1 VTEGQ
6 DAAAAA
12 GERSRGFR
20 WIGIAYAVA
29 IVVSL
34 VAGGWAHARHPDL
47 HPLWIVAIADFA
59 GTVAIFAFS
68 FAFGNSSF
76 YDAYWS
82 VAPPV
87 IAVYLALVPEA
98 SGGDRARL
106 LLVITLVTFW
116 AVRLTWNWARGWT
129 GLAHE
134 DWRYVDLKTKS
145 GKAYWGV
152 SFGGIHLF
160 PTIQVFLACLPLYPA
175 LGSAR
180 PLGFVDALAALVT
193 TVGIFFELVADNQLR
208 RFVRSKPPRGRILDT
223 GLWSLSRHPNYFG
236 EMSFWWG
243 IWLFGVAA
251 DPGWWWTVIG
261 PVAITGM
268 FRFASLPM
276 IETRMA
282 ERREGWAEYAAR
294 VPLVIPR
301 PPRRVPGAG

>member
-1 VTEGQ
+1 
-6 DAAAAA
+6 
-12 GERSRGFR
+12 
-20 WIGIAYAVA
+20 
-29 IVVSL
+29 
-34 VAGGWAHARHPDL
+34 VAGAWAHVRHPEL
-47 HPLWIVAIADFA
+47 HPLWIVAVADFA

-82 VAPPV
+82 VAPPL
-87 IAVYLALVPEA
+87 IAVYLALVPGA
-98 SGGDRARL
+98 AGGDRARL

-134 DWRYVDLKTKS
+134 DWRYLDLRAKS

-160 PTIQVFLACLPLYPA
+160 PTIQVFLACLPLSPA
-175 LGSAR
+175 LASPR
-180 PLGFVDALAALVT
+180 PLGFLDVLAVLVT
-193 TVGIFFELVADNQLR
+193 AVGIFFELVADNQLR
-208 RFVRSKPPRGRILDT
+208 RFVRSKPPREKILDT
-223 GLWSLSRHPNYFG
+223 GLWSWSRHPNYFG
-236 EMSFWWG
+236 EMTFWWG
-243 IWLFGVAA
+243 VWLFGLSA
-251 DPGWWWTVIG
+251 DPGWWWTAIG
-261 PVAITGM
+261 PVAITLM

-282 ERREGWAEYAAR
+282 ERRAGWAEHAAR

-301 PPRRVPGAG
+301 WPRRGPRSS